1 MRLLAPGRGVA
12 YLSLLRIVWPL
23 VALRKNWG
31 GEMPGLFIIL
41 LTNLEARGR
50 KLLSRRGLISVSHL
64 LLIVLFVIFCRL
76 KIDIMGIL

>member
-23 VALRKNWG
+23 VASRKNWG

-50 KLLSRRGLISVSHL
+50 KLLNRRGLISVSRL